1 MKKLFFLNLFLFL
14 IISHL
19 FFTTRV
25 FAGEYFFE
33 EDFETL
39 EQWDLLNG
47 NWDYWSIE
55 EGGVK
60 ARISTP
66 YKVSVLVPNDQI
78 WGDTKEFEVSFLFR
92 PLDTVDKTFTV
103 GMTEDALSFYDFHF
117 VNNQLIVEDVR
128 DGVSIHSTRIP
139 FQLEVDRDYLV
150 RIIFSIEGIILVID
164 GEEIFMTG
172 HNWPELRIEGKF
184 SLRAGTGSR
193 YPSATYFSDIKIKS
207 LDKPIFTYFRQDD
220 ELWADEFYDHADLW
234 SDYPSIKN
242 WGCALTSAAMILRFY
257 GHDQLPN
264 GEELNPQTL
273 NSWLREEA
281 DGYLGD
287 GLLNWLAISR
297 LSRVLSE
304 TNTAPKL
311 EFTYFSGTESELEER
326 LLDELAQ
333 QHPQIVHV
341 YGHFFVISDYDNDF
355 LVKDPI
361 SDINYLA
368 AMDQKIESLR
378 IFTPSYTD
386 LSYLLLVLPKDLEFS
401 IEGFN
406 LLEVQENI
414 VFDEESLGDNYKLF
428 YYQQPENMSFNLF
441 FNDFELLEE
450 AKLFLYQKDGSLTY
464 YDFSEISD
472 LDSESY
478 KSVNLEVNYFKE
490 SESDFSY
497 QLIERTN
504 NERLSIIKE
513 KINKAFTEAKIT
525 FYLYYQI
532 NHLIFNIEEGKT
544 AFKYL
549 EKFFHFYDLD
559 FETI

>member
-19 FFTTRV
+19 FFAARV

-55 EGGVK
+55 SGGVK

-78 WGDTKEFEVSFLFR
+78 WGDNREFEVSFLFR
-92 PLDTVDKTFTV
+92 PLDAVDKTFTV
-103 GMTEDALSFYDFHF
+103 GMTADALSFYDFHF

-128 DGVSIHSTRIP
+128 DGISIHSTRIP
-139 FQLEVDRDYLV
+139 FLLEVDRDYVV
-150 RIIFSIEGIILVID
+150 RIVFSIEGISLVID
-164 GEEIFMTG
+164 GEEIFVTDN
-172 HNWPELRIEGKF
+172 NWPELRIDGKF

-193 YPSATYFSDIKIKS
+193 YPSATYFSDVKIKS
-207 LDKPIFTYFRQDD
+207 LDKPVFTYFKQDD
-220 ELWADEFYDHADLW
+220 ELWAGEIYDHADLW
-234 SDYPSIKN
+234 SNYPNIKN
-242 WGCALTSAAMILRFY
+242 WGCALTSATMILRFY
-257 GHDQLPN
+257 GHDRLPN

-273 NSWLREEA
+273 NDWLKEEI
-281 DGYLGD
+281 DGYVGD

-297 LSRVLSE
+297 LSRILSE
-304 TNTAPKL
+304 IDTAPKL
-311 EFTYFSGTESELEER
+311 EFTYFSGTESELEVK
-326 LLDELAQ
+326 LLDELSQ

-341 YGHFFVISDYDNDF
+341 PGHFFVISDYDDDF
-355 LVKDPI
+355 LVKDPLF
-361 SDINYLA
+361 DINYLSE
-368 AMDQKIESLR
+368 MDKGIESLR

-386 LSYLLLVLPKDLEFS
+386 LSYLLLILPKDLEFS
-401 IEGFN
+401 TEGIN
-406 LLEVQENI
+406 LLAAKENI
-414 VFDEESLGDNYKLF
+414 IFDDESLGDNYKLF
-428 YYQQPENMSFNLF
+428 YYQKPEDMSFSLF
-441 FNDFELLEE
+441 FNDFELLEK
-450 AKLFLYQKDGSLTY
+450 ARLFLYQKEGTLNS
-464 YDFSEISD
+464 YDFSDISD
-472 LDSESY
+472 LDSENY
-478 KSVNLEVNYFKE
+478 KSVRLDINYFKE
-490 SESDFSY
+490 ANSSFSY

-513 KINKAFTEAKIT
+513 KINKAFSEAKIT

-532 NHLIFNIEEGKT
+532 NHLIFNIEEGRT

>member
-19 FFTTRV
+19 FFAARV

-55 EGGVK
+55 SGGVK

-66 YKVSVLVPNDQI
+66 YKVSVLVPDDQI

-128 DGVSIHSTRIP
+128 DGVSIHSTRVP
-139 FQLEVDRDYLV
+139 FQLEVDKDYMV
-150 RIIFSIEGIILVID
+150 GIVFSVEGISLVID
-164 GEEIFMTG
+164 GEEIFMTD

-207 LDKPIFTYFRQDD
+207 LDKPIFTYFRQDED
-220 ELWADEFYDHADLW
+220 LWAGEIYDHADLW
-234 SDYPSIKN
+234 SNYTSIKN

-257 GHDQLPN
+257 GHDQMPD
-264 GEELNPQTL
+264 ESELNPQTL
-273 NSWLREEA
+273 NDWLKNEV
-281 DGYLGD
+281 DGYVGD

-297 LSRVLSE
+297 LSRILSE
-304 TNTAPKL
+304 IDTAPKL
-311 EFTYFSGTESELEER
+311 EFTYFSGTEFELEAK

-341 YGHFFVISDYDNDF
+341 PGHFFVISDHDDDF
-355 LVKDPI
+355 LVKDPLF
-361 SDINYLA
+361 DINYLSE
-368 AMDQKIESLR
+368 MDKKIESLR

-386 LSYLLLVLPKDLEFS
+386 LSYLLLVLPDDLEFS
-401 IEGFN
+401 VEGIDLFK
-406 LLEVQENI
+406 VQENI
-414 VFDEESLGDNYKLF
+414 IFDEQSLGDNYKLF
-428 YYQQPENMSFNLF
+428 YYQKPGDMNFSLF
-441 FNDFELLEE
+441 FSDFELLEE
-450 AKLFLYQKDGSLTY
+450 AKLFLYQKDGTLNS
-464 YDFSEISD
+464 YDFSEIGD
-472 LDSESY
+472 LDSEVY

-490 SESDFSY
+490 SESVFSY
-497 QLIERTN
+497 QLIEKTN
-504 NERLSIIKE
+504 SEKLSVIKE
-513 KINKAFTEAKIT
+513 KINTAFSEAKIT

-532 NHLIFNIEEGKT
+532 NHLIFNIEEGRT